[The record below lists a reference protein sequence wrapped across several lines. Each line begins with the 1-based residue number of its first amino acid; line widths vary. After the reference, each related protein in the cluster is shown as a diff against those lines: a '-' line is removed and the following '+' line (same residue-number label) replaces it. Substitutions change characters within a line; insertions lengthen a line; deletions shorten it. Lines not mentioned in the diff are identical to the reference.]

1 MALSSVATAVFSL
14 NLGIFCFMWGSGIL
28 IANLG
33 FLTLV
38 KFSKCMLYYCIFHSR
53 IEYSSFTG
61 AMCRVSRKPV

>member
-33 FLTLV
+33 FFDSGQIFEMYVVL
-38 KFSKCMLYYCIFHSR
+38 LYFPFKNWIQ
-53 IEYSSFTG
+53 
-61 AMCRVSRKPV
+61 